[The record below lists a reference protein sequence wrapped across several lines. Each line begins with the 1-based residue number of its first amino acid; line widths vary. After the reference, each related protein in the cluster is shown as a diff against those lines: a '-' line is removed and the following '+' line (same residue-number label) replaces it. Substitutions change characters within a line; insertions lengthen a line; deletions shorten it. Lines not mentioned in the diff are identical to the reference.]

1 MSLYERLHAEQKP
14 RVLREMAGYFVLQDN
29 LRPAWAG
36 LDKDSVV
43 ITSGTTRVTF
53 LMGRDTSTC
62 TAGGTRDEVD
72 T

>member
-1 MSLYERLHAEQKP
+1 MHLYERLTAEQKP
-14 RVLREMAGYFVLQDN
+14 RVLREMAEYCVLQDN

-36 LDKDSVV
+36 LDNDGLV
-43 ITSGTTRVTF
+43 ITTETPGGTF
-53 LMGRDTSTC
+53 LMVCDTSTR